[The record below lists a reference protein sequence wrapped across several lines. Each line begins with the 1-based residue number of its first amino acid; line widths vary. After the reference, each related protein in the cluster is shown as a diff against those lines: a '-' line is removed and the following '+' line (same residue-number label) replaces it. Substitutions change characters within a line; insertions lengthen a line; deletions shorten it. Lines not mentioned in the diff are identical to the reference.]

1 MPCFREWG
9 FVAEPDEPQGTSGS
23 ESKLMSTPRMRTLI
37 DHGLY
42 FESPRFHDGALWV
55 ADALTSKILRA
66 TLNKTSELGCKI
78 NGVPSG
84 LGFLPNG
91 DLVIVSM
98 FRQKLYRCADGKV
111 SAYLDLAQVA
121 NGTLDDM
128 IIDPAGRAYVGDL
141 GFDLLQPGAAA
152 NAHEIGRLLLVTP
165 NGETRVVAEG
175 LDFPNGIAI
184 SGDGKTLI
192 VAESRADRLAEFSI
206 AKDGSLTFVR
216 RFGKVAEP
224 DGICL
229 DREGAVWVASFKED
243 AFLRIGRD
251 GRELAR
257 FETTGRRAIACVLGG
272 DDGRTLFCVT
282 ADTTHELLLQ
292 GKSKARVDVVSVDV
306 PGDGLP

>member
-1 MPCFREWG
+1 
-9 FVAEPDEPQGTSGS
+9 
-23 ESKLMSTPRMRTLI
+23 MRILI
-37 DHGLY
+37 DRGLY

-55 ADALTSKILRA
+55 ADALTSKVLRT
-66 TLNKTSELGCKI
+66 TLNKTSELVCKI

-84 LGFLPNG
+84 LGFLPRG

-98 FRQKLYRCADGKV
+98 FRQKLYRFTDGKV
-111 SAYLDLAQVA
+111 AAYIDLAQVA

-128 IIDPAGRAYVGDL
+128 IIDAAGRAYVGDL
-141 GFDLLQPGAAA
+141 GFDLLQPGAGADA
-152 NAHEIGRLLLVTP
+152 REIGRLILVTP
-165 NGETRVVAEG
+165 DGKARVVAEG

-216 RFGKVAEP
+216 RFGQVPEP

-229 DREGAVWVASFKED
+229 DIEGAVWVASFKSD

-257 FETTGRRAIACVLGG
+257 IETPGRRAIACVLGG
-272 DDGRTLFCVT
+272 DDGRTLFCVS
-282 ADTTHELLLQ
+282 ADTTHEKLFQ
-292 GKSKARVDVVSVDV
+292 GRSQARVDVVSVDV

>member
-1 MPCFREWG
+1 
-9 FVAEPDEPQGTSGS
+9 
-23 ESKLMSTPRMRTLI
+23 MRILI
-37 DHGLY
+37 DRGLY

-55 ADALTSKILRA
+55 ADALTSKILRT
-66 TLNKTSELGCKI
+66 TLNKTSELVCKI

-84 LGFLPNG
+84 LGFLPRG

-98 FRQKLYRCADGKV
+98 FRQKLYRATDGEV
-111 SAYLDLAQVA
+111 SAYVDLAQVA

-128 IIDPAGRAYVGDL
+128 IIDPLGRAYVGDL
-141 GFDLLQPGAAA
+141 GFDLLQPSAAA
-152 NAHEIGRLLLVTP
+152 NERDNGRLILVTP
-165 NGETRVVAEG
+165 NGDARVVAAG

-216 RFGKVAEP
+216 RFGQVAEP

-229 DREGAVWVASFKED
+229 DVEGAVWVASFKAD
-243 AFLRIGRD
+243 AFFRIGRD

-257 FETTGRRAIACVLGG
+257 IETPGRRAIACVLGG

-282 ADTTHELLLQ
+282 ADTTHEKLLQ
-292 GKSKARVDVVSVDV
+292 GRSQARVDVVAVDV